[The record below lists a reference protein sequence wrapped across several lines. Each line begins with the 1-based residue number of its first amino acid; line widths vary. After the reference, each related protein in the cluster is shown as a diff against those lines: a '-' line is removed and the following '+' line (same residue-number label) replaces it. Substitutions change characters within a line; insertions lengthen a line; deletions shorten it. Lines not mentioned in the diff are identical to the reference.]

1 MIFSKLDRSRW
12 QWNGYGDVFASLV
25 TNPQRELLSRT
36 AQYMHGD
43 MLDACCGSA
52 KLAPLVRPVVR
63 TYTGLDQSRRML
75 YHAKNVVKMIPDSGI
90 RYKIMRGDI
99 LSPPGFSQSFSAV
112 ACLNALYAIGEP
124 ELVLKNLRT
133 CMTEGGT
140 LVLATPNRSFNIT
153 KLLEEERRWYLG
165 NKAWQ
170 VFADYNATLASN
182 ARLFD
187 METLLNILH
196 ATGFGIRQCSD
207 DLYGGGLNFIVAY
220 KK

>member
-36 AQYMHGD
+36 AQFMHGD

-52 KLAPLVRPVVR
+52 KLAPLVQPAVR

-75 YHAKNVVKMIPDSGI
+75 YHAKNVVKMI
-90 RYKIMRGDI
+90 
-99 LSPPGFSQSFSAV
+99 LCPPTFSQNFSAV

-124 ELVLKNLRT
+124 ELVLKNLRA
-133 CMTEGGT
+133 CMADAGT

-170 VFADYNATLASN
+170 VFADYNAALASN

-187 METLLNILH
+187 METLLNLLH
-196 ATGFGIRQCSD
+196 VTGFGIRQCSD